1 MLMTQYSMA
10 QRKVEQYTF
19 NSYPLMYEVLEGFL
33 WLSKFTQPFTFI
45 NINSQI
51 CFIYF
56 LSIMNTNESTEQVA

>member
-1 MLMTQYSMA
+1 
-10 QRKVEQYTF
+10 
-19 NSYPLMYEVLEGFL
+19 MYEVLEGFL

-51 CFIYF
+51 RFIYF